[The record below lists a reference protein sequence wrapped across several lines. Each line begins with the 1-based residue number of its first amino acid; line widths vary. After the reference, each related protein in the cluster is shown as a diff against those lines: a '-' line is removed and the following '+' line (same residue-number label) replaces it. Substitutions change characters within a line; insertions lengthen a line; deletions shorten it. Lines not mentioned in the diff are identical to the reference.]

1 MRKKRQRT
9 AVFLRLVMAGLL
21 LLSACS
27 ASQPA
32 SAGEGSA
39 PQGQEYD
46 VAFPSDISGTIDFY
60 QPSTHWVDGFDEL
73 IGEFSRWYPNI
84 TVTQRVDASTDFVMR
99 ADTMGDIWLNS
110 GPDSVWQRLQREG
123 LLLDLSGQPF
133 LEESDYT
140 DLYRCGD
147 TVTGM
152 PYILETVGI
161 SYHTELLEK
170 EDLLLPVNETQL
182 WAWGDTLVQRGYHPF
197 AVSRWYAANI
207 SIAAASC
214 FLTQEEADAC
224 ALTAER
230 LADRETAKP
239 LLELIAGV
247 YQNLQKYGPCQ
258 PEENVRQVYEE
269 GDAASYIGFEGEWG
283 GSGSA
288 GYLTPKSV
296 AAPLPVGE
304 QRVAVMVQGG
314 FSVNA
319 ATESKEACL
328 AFLNFVVKESSR
340 FVQVSPCLSAIRD
353 TEIAEEVSPAAQA
366 VLAGKCIVWKSREV
380 CDETW
385 CRAMEDL
392 WDRVQAGEESAQ
404 AAESV
409 LDAYR
414 AS

>member
-32 SAGEGSA
+32 SAGE
-39 PQGQEYD
+39 GQEYD

-170 EDLLLPVNETQL
+170 EDLLLPANETQL
-182 WAWGDTLVQRGYHPF
+182 WAWGDALVSGAIIPLRSPGGTLRT
-197 AVSRWYAANI
+197 S
-207 SIAAASC
+207 ASP
-214 FLTQEEADAC
+214 
-224 ALTAER
+224 R
-230 LADRETAKP
+230 P
-239 LLELIAGV
+239 
-247 YQNLQKYGPCQ
+247 P
-258 PEENVRQVYEE
+258 
-269 GDAASYIGFEGEWG
+269 AS
-283 GSGSA
+283 SHRRRR
-288 GYLTPKSV
+288 TP
-296 AAPLPVGE
+296 AP
-304 QRVAVMVQGG
+304 
-314 FSVNA
+314 
-319 ATESKEACL
+319 
-328 AFLNFVVKESSR
+328 
-340 FVQVSPCLSAIRD
+340 
-353 TEIAEEVSPAAQA
+353 
-366 VLAGKCIVWKSREV
+366 
-380 CDETW
+380 
-385 CRAMEDL
+385 
-392 WDRVQAGEESAQ
+392 
-404 AAESV
+404 
-409 LDAYR
+409 
-414 AS
+414 